1 MKHLV
6 ELSKDDLETLRTM
19 SKRFPNR
26 NRNAETPEELLMP
39 PVKQENRTTV
49 PHPGVVGIMFVA
61 CIVAGIFA
69 LIGLV
74 DFVWRLLT
82 R

>member
-1 MKHLV
+1 
-6 ELSKDDLETLRTM
+6 
-19 SKRFPNR
+19 
-26 NRNAETPEELLMP
+26 MP